1 MAIKLFE
8 IGYLIALKGVAAFHS
23 AMASVTGD
31 FEKVNEAVKS
41 TQAMREFSA
50 NLGMMGGAAV
60 AAGGA
65 ASAALYS
72 VLKPAME
79 SKAEWSRVQESMNDG
94 AATMKNLNEARETAE
109 KIVSASVISET
120 QLGEA
125 YYVARS
131 NMMSHAEALDAISA
145 ANDLVIATT
154 RNAADAQAQMAPT
167 TRTLTTM
174 HQLFG
179 MSARQAADQMAALQ
193 TRYAELD
200 ISEVTY
206 GLQYAQPVTKQTG
219 MGVSQMEAA
228 LAMLSVGGLHGQ
240 DAGTA
245 FREMIAKFTTDS
257 KLQQFV
263 RVNKQGGFDLAA
275 SLDAL
280 KQAMAGLSPLQQAMA
295 LKGFGFNLRDVT
307 GVNILLG
314 KIGELRA
321 ATTDLDHSQGDAA
334 KLSTTRM
341 SAADEQWAEL
351 LNNLDLLRTAIGEN
365 LLPIVNRWI
374 PKLISGLQ
382 SMHTWVEKNRGTVT
396 TLLKVMAGFA
406 AIMIPLG
413 AIAVLFAGLSFV
425 VSYVPGMTALV
436 GVIRGAGIATKVWT
450 ATQWL
455 LNAAMDANPV
465 GLVIIGIA
473 ALIGVVYE
481 LYKHSDMVKTFVMK
495 MIPEAFHWGGNQLK
509 SFAAGIASA
518 VMYPVH
524 EVEKL
529 AGKMGRFLIG
539 HSPVPEGPLHD
550 LNLSKTIAMTLQ
562 PMPVLAAIR
571 RTAAAMA
578 IAGPMML
585 GGAGSAGAGLAGVT
599 INYSV
604 TINGGSA
611 DEWVRSAKRHA
622 DELVRIIDEKMSRR
636 ERRSYRD

>member
-1 MAIKLFE
+1 MAVKLFE
-8 IGYLIALKGVAAFHS
+8 LGYVIALKGLAAFHS
-23 AMASVTGD
+23 GMASVTRD
-31 FEKVNEAVKS
+31 FEKINEAVKS

-50 NLGMMGGAAV
+50 NLGMMGGAAL

-65 ASAALYS
+65 AAGALYS
-72 VLKPAME
+72 VLKPAIE
-79 SKAEWSRVQESMNDG
+79 SQAEWSRVQEAMNDG
-94 AATMKNLNEARETAE
+94 AATMKNLNEARETAK
-109 KIVSASVISET
+109 KIAAESVISET

-131 NMMSHAEALDAISA
+131 NMMSHAEALDAVAA

-240 DAGTA
+240 EAGTA

-263 RVNKQGGFDLAA
+263 RTNKQGGFDLAA

-280 KQAMAGLSPLQQAMA
+280 KSAMAGLSPLQQGMA

-314 KIGELRA
+314 KVSELRA
-321 ATTDLDHSQGDAA
+321 ATADLDHSQGDAA
-334 KLSTTRM
+334 KLAAIRM
-341 SAADEQWAEL
+341 SAVDEQWAKL
-351 LNNLDLLRTAIGEN
+351 FNNLDLLRTAIGEN

-382 SMHTWVEKNRGTVT
+382 SMHTWVEQNRGTVT
-396 TLLKVMAGFA
+396 MLLKVMAGFA
-406 AIMIPLG
+406 AVTIPLG
-413 AIAVLFAGLSFV
+413 TIAVLFAGLSFIT
-425 VSYVPGMTALV
+425 SYVPGMTALV
-436 GVIRGAGIATKVWT
+436 GVIGRAGIATKVWT
-450 ATQWL
+450 AAQWL
-455 LNAAMDANPV
+455 LNAAMDANPI
-465 GLVIIGIA
+465 GLAIIGVA
-473 ALIGVVYE
+473 VLIGIVYE
-481 LYKHSDMVKTFVMK
+481 LYKHWDMVKTFVTK
-495 MIPEAFHWGGNQLK
+495 MIPEAFHWGVNLLK
-509 SFAAGIASA
+509 SFASGIASA
-518 VMYPVH
+518 VMYPIH

-529 AGKMGRFLIG
+529 AGRMGRFLIG
-539 HSPVPEGPLHD
+539 HSPPPEGPLHE
-550 LNLSKTIAMTLQ
+550 LNLSKTIGSTLQ
-562 PMPVLAAIR
+562 PMAVLTSMRRLAAA
-571 RTAAAMA
+571 TA
-578 IAGPMML
+578 IAGPMLL
-585 GGAGSAGAGLAGVT
+585 GGAGSAGAAPAGIT

-604 TINGGSA
+604 KINGGSP
-611 DEWVRSAKRHA
+611 DEWARSAKRHA
-622 DELVRIIDEKMSRR
+622 DELMRIIGREM
-636 ERRSYRD
+636 ERRDRRSFGE